1 MSRAQWE
8 AESSK
13 VRQVF
18 DPATGRVRLV
28 RGAGEIIEQIVSKAE
43 QKRLRQLATTWDG
56 QLGSGSLPNTQIS
69 VRPQLL
75 SLTLRRAHSS
85 SFFFF
90 CARASL
96 CCALAGRLMY
106 GAPNER

>member
-1 MSRAQWE
+1 MAGCGLYRTCNE
-8 AESSK
+8 RNK

-56 QLGSGSLPNTQIS
+56 QLGDDT
-69 VRPQLL
+69 LL
-75 SLTLRRAHSS
+75 RTRKYQRLHSS
-85 SFFFF
+85 S
-90 CARASL
+90 RSL
-96 CCALAGRLMY
+96 HDWLSLLAFLSLH
-106 GAPNER
+106 ATLCLVLLQAD

>member
-1 MSRAQWE
+1 MAMAPMSRAQWE

-56 QLGSGSLPNTQIS
+56 QLGSGSLLSTRNIHARLRSLFRSFCDWLTP
-69 VRPQLL
+69 RL
-75 SLTLRRAHSS
+75 SLFTC
-85 SFFFF
+85 F
-90 CARASL
+90 
-96 CCALAGRLMY
+96 ALVALLQ
-106 GAPNER
+106 AD